1 MTIARGISNG
11 LRNSVL
17 AVSLLAL
24 SACTTLTS
32 TGIAVTQTGDNPA
45 PVVVPQGTDPDDV
58 VIGRR
63 EHPRIIAAYGG
74 VYSDR
79 PAEIMVA
86 RIVSRLLAAA
96 DQPNA
101 QFQVTILDTAEVNA
115 FALPGGYIYVTRGIL
130 ALASDTSELA
140 AVLAHEIAH
149 VTLRHARARTNR
161 TRTTEIVDRVISGV
175 FGGEAGLDQAA
186 DRSRQSLAAF
196 SQNQELEADREGIK
210 YSGKAGYDPQ
220 AAARFLG
227 VMSRFAT
234 FSAGT
239 DQGDGFLSSH
249 PSTPDRIQKAVQV
262 ATTMFGAAGVGEV
275 DREGYLASIAGL
287 TFGASVSQGS
297 IVGRRFIHS
306 ASKFTFSV
314 PQGYTLQNS
323 QSAVV
328 GVAGDGE
335 AVRFDSAEVAANI
348 WLADYLKSGWIAGLK
363 ADSVTTQSFNGI
375 EMASGLAQTEQWFF
389 RVSVMRLD
397 GQVYRFIF
405 AAKADSA
412 RFAQGAEA
420 TLKSFRRTDA
430 TDVAQIRK
438 VGVKVITAKASD
450 TADSLARQMA
460 GLSRGTE
467 LFYII
472 NDLFPGDPIIV
483 GQKYK
488 VVALQ

>member
-1 MTIARGISNG
+1 MTLARGISIG

-348 WLADYLKSGWIAGLK
+348 GLADYLKSGWIAGLK

-472 NDLFPGDPIIV
+472 NDLFPGDPIIA